1 MDPQSQ
7 NPEDLSRNPKLRMKL
22 DRIEAESEIQ
32 QQQDPLKYT
41 SKFSEGA
48 RLDLEKI
55 FLKVSDPEK
64 YQLLCEQIELRWSQ
78 SWQELTR
85 YNPSELKLSIS
96 PTSRYQ
102 LMSLLHR
109 VVLAAEGNGEFSI
122 EKPPSLEVLI
132 ESPAVK
138 DDFFKAFKITSVQT
152 VLSWH
157 SLLAEDEKQD
167 TGGDLERIALQVG
180 ATNLP
185 QALGRYLIIP
195 DSTDLASSDTFLEL
209 SKYFIAQKTSPTFFD
224 HCQLTQCSRQQLYQD
239 RLAKMGVGEW
249 LAHKALDF
257 IAMPI
262 FAFMIKREKAS
273 TLKENSKIEC
283 KNFISKFPILKELGR
298 DWSFEMLDPISPA
311 DAPIREYLE
320 LDPEAV

>member
-1 MDPQSQ
+1 M
-7 NPEDLSRNPKLRMKL
+7 NL
-22 DRIEAESEIQ
+22 DRIEAKTEIQ

-41 SKFSEGA
+41 IKFSEGA

-78 SWQELTR
+78 SWQGLTR

-109 VVLAAEGNGEFSI
+109 VVLAAGGNGEFSI

-138 DDFFKAFKITSVQT
+138 DDFFRAFKITSVQT

-167 TGGDLERIALQVG
+167 TGGDLKRIALQVG

-195 DSTDLASSDTFLEL
+195 DSTDLASSDTSQNTSSLKKLHQDFLITANSL
-209 SKYFIAQKTSPTFFD
+209 NAVASSCIRIDSQKWESV
-224 HCQLTQCSRQQLYQD
+224 S
-239 RLAKMGVGEW
+239 G
-249 LAHKALDF
+249 
-257 IAMPI
+257 
-262 FAFMIKREKAS
+262 
-273 TLKENSKIEC
+273 
-283 KNFISKFPILKELGR
+283 
-298 DWSFEMLDPISPA
+298 
-311 DAPIREYLE
+311 
-320 LDPEAV
+320 